1 LQLFYTSFQGS
12 GHDAAY
18 SLLAY
23 AVKKEY
29 AIDLPALEK
38 TPGGKP
44 FFPGRKEIHFSLS
57 HTRGYALC
65 ALSRENVGCDM
76 ETVTRPIGDA
86 LRLRV
91 CTPDQLAA
99 FDFFTLWTLKE
110 SFIKYTG
117 RLDRPI
123 RELCFTRDGDTIRIP
138 ESRLHCAVYDL
149 YPCRAAVVGA
159 ETPPETCIYVPP
171 EALVDFPTV

>member
-1 LQLFYTSFQGS
+1 MQLFYTSFQGS

-76 ETVTRPIGDA
+76 ETVTRPVGDA

-99 FDFFTLWTLKE
+99 FDFFVQVAL
-110 SFIKYTG
+110 IDYTCTVFG
-117 RLDRPI
+117 YGFYRFPFVFDLI
-123 RELCFTRDGDTIRIP
+123 HCFTYSIR
-138 ESRLHCAVYDL
+138 RLSPLEKRYNTASFTAMPL
-149 YPCRAAVVGA
+149 IFSSAS
-159 ETPPETCIYVPP
+159 
-171 EALVDFPTV
+171 L